1 MKYRT
6 KQSVPTINVSKNSK
20 HKLKKQKMT
29 FLKIFFPA
37 ILILLQLMIYPLNS
51 FAEELVVIRP
61 QSESA
66 SDSRY
71 DYHWEVLEAALAATR
86 DEGPYVI
93 RIAEILMTER
103 RCLEELLNKRG

>member
-93 RIAEILMTER
+93 REAEILMTER
-103 RCLEELLNKRG
+103 RCLDELLNKRG